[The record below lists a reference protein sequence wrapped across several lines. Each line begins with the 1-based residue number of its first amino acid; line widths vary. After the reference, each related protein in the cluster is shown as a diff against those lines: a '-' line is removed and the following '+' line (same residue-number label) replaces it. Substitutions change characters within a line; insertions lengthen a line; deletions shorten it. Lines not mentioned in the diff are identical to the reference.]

1 MCTTT
6 EQTPLEQ
13 QTTEQHQGMPEK
25 PVRPDHE
32 ILYNY
37 LFEGKITMEEYIF
50 LTKKKIEGSIGG

>member
-1 MCTTT
+1 MCTTPLT
-6 EQTPLEQ
+6 EEEKSLEQ
-13 QTTEQHQGMPEK
+13 PAPQQNMPEK

-50 LTKKKIEGSIGG
+50 LTRKKIEGSIG